1 MDTRQ
6 VPVANVSVI
15 IPTFNNVGTIGR
27 AIKSAQSQTLH
38 NIEIVIVDDASTDG
52 TYDLASSFA
61 ATDPRIKL
69 TRLRKNVGAGGARNT
84 ALDMAS
90 GVWIAVLD
98 ADDWYEPNRLEV
110 LLEAAQKNNVD
121 VICDNLQ
128 IFDHIKDEVIEYTN
142 NGLKNKVMPLS
153 AERFFRYDDPL
164 RCYPMG
170 MMKPVVRKEFLQTH
184 RIMYDANHRTGEDF
198 IFLAEIILSGA
209 RALVVPGA
217 YYVYVHRLSPTTRKI
232 SPHSRS
238 GPNLNLI
245 VRGCDEILQRYA
257 SSMTKEARFALERRR
272 SMFQR
277 SIVFQ
282 DMVAAIRERKLFK
295 ALEIVIKQPF
305 ILILVTATILKLI
318 KANILYRR

>member
-1 MDTRQ
+1 M
-6 VPVANVSVI
+6 PVANVSVI
-15 IPTFNNVGTIGR
+15 VPTFDNVGTIGR

-52 TYDLASSFA
+52 TYDLASSLA

-121 VICDNLQ
+121 VICDNLK

-153 AERFFRYDDPL
+153 AERLFRYDDPL

-184 RIMYDANHRTGEDF
+184 RIMYDASHRTGEDF

-238 GPNLNLI
+238 GHNPNLI
-245 VRGCDEILQRYA
+245 IRGCDEILQRYA
-257 SSMTKEARFALERRR
+257 PSMTKEARFALERRR

-305 ILILVTATILKLI
+305 ILILFTAIILKLI